1 MNPRVQIIAILGSVA
16 VMFVVLRLIQRRKLR
31 EEYALFWL
39 AASVALITLSLWRR
53 SLDVIA
59 RFVGVAYSPSV
70 LLLAVIVVGFL
81 LAMHYSISL
90 SRLADQNKRLA
101 QEIALLRQRLESAA
115 DPGTANTDA
124 GG

>member
-1 MNPRVQIIAILGSVA
+1 MNPRVQIIAIAGSVL
-16 VMFVVLRLIQRRKLR
+16 VFFVVLRLIQRRKLR

-39 AASVALITLSLWRR
+39 AASVVLIALSLWRR

-59 RFVGVAYSPSV
+59 AFVGVAYSPSV
-70 LLLAVIVVGFL
+70 LILGVIGVGFL

-101 QEIALLRQRLESAA
+101 QEVALLRQRLENG
-115 DPGTANTDA
+115 DPGTASTGA
-124 GG
+124 GR